1 MSTINLAAP
10 WQTTPI
16 LDKNVT
22 NVIDKYHSH
31 FLLHDDGR
39 LNNYLPDG
47 PRSVFVHNTC
57 HKYDCYPVTIIVEGG
72 LYSLEVI
79 ANDLDNNRP
88 VVIVH
93 GSGRLAD
100 VLGNLLKNR
109 MNSTSIEY
117 VIFS

>member
-1 MSTINLAAP
+1 
-10 WQTTPI
+10 
-16 LDKNVT
+16 
-22 NVIDKYHSH
+22 
-31 FLLHDDGR
+31 
-39 LNNYLPDG
+39 
-47 PRSVFVHNTC
+47 
-57 HKYDCYPVTIIVEGG
+57 VTIIVEGG
-72 LYSLEVI
+72 HYSLEVI

-88 VVIVH
+88 VVIIH